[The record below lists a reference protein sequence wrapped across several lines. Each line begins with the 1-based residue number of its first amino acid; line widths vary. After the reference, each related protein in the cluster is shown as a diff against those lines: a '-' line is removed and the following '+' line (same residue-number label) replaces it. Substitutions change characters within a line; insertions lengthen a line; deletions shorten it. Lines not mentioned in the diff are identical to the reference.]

1 MAQPQKLR
9 SQPRGRAIAKRRSP
23 LPLIIIVVALV
34 ALVIGAVLVSTRSP
48 SAVSVAPFQPRAVTA
63 PTGLTPEGYAYKGS
77 PDAPV
82 TVTEYGD
89 FQCPSC
95 GDFANKLEPAFE
107 TQYVDS
113 GKVRLIYHDFPLPQH
128 EHAILAA
135 SAARAAGEQGKFWQ
149 MHELLFARQRQ
160 WSTAAN
166 ARALMSGYAGALG
179 LDQKAFDQVL
189 DSGKYTI
196 ALQAAAQQSSQR
208 GVNSTPTFDV
218 NGKLVDASQ
227 LPAAVE
233 AALQG
238 N

>member
-1 MAQPQKLR
+1 MAQSQKLR
-9 SQPRGRAIAKRRSP
+9 GQPRGRAIAKRRSP
-23 LPLIIIVVALV
+23 LPLIIIVVVLL
-34 ALVIGAVLVSTRSP
+34 ALVIGAVLASTRSP

-63 PTGLTPEGYAYKGS
+63 PTGLTPEGYAYKGK

-95 GDFANKLEPAFE
+95 GLFATQAEAAFE

-149 MHELLFARQRQ
+149 MHELLFARQRE
-160 WSTAAN
+160 WSTSAN
-166 ARALMSGYAGALG
+166 ARGLMSGYANALG

-189 DSGKYTI
+189 DAEKYTP

-208 GVNSTPTFDV
+208 GVNSTPTFEV

-227 LPAAVE
+227 LAAAVE

-238 N
+238 K